1 MRVTIIAQ
9 NRELEGVV
17 IEEDAVLA
25 VG

>member
-1 MRVTIIAQ
+1 MRVTIIAH